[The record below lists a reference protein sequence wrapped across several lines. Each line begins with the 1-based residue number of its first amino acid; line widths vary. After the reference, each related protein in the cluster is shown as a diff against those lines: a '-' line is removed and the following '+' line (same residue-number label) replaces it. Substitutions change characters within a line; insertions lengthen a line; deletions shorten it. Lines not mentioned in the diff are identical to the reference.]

1 MAKIITKLYKYD
13 SSQENNGY
21 RGEDFSKYCLIGD
34 TETDNLDDTLDTA
47 EITLVGLP
55 FREEFAP
62 TTKFILEKWQEGGIE
77 PIKSLHL
84 CVSSDAV
91 EQPIMSDET
100 YFNHSLSLI
109 EAGVLAQQRL
119 VDNIAVTYRLK
130 DVTLGQKPTYST
142 TDTAP
147 LRIYNAGAGTNP
159 RDVYWGGGSY
169 TGSSGNL
176 SFGHKFDW
184 VMPTWYQVNIGGQN
198 VTPSWSYWN
207 GFLLNQEISIAEGT
221 KQIEL
226 PVPMLACYFTRE
238 FNDRS
243 QNYWELNGYC
253 SINVVIE
260 RSPQQIEKWETF
272 QSFTVNPTT
281 QYGQES
287 GWTTDDFWGYLQSGM
302 QHPISAG
309 EILSRRVIVQFKEG
323 LSWKS
328 RAEHYWS
335 RLAEWSP
342 TAQNRLISF
351 TAEAGYVY
359 RINITRKPFGSPTQN
374 PANWALWYY
383 EAYPSTFN
391 QSYTDPKIFGKD
403 EVYNSSPYPINE
415 TTPSINT
422 KFNTVL
428 AGSDTTLFLK
438 TAPPANALDLF
449 NKAQLTTQNVLKVD
463 GVSVDETPTTF
474 YLEDRDRQ
482 ELNNTQIVENFYNQK
497 NLHEIQMDIGKY
509 IHARPQIR
517 FGKDDRLVCTWKKY
531 GLTDQFENSAQPI
544 SIFNSRFVEEYI
556 SACSS
561 YVTNMVQ
568 LGGLITEY
576 VAPKSSSEDYLVYN
590 DVAEII
596 TSKNIIEIVELGAIR
611 KSDNLYEELTDY
623 VFEENIYNCLD
634 ANANVSVN
642 KGLAVYYTLGTNIIR
657 GLNYQLPSVNTGD
670 ADTDYSIKRI
680 LGTAYQMPVEAWK
693 NIKVNDYLFKVSYRT
708 KDTLRSDQA
717 RPDLRKYLLNS
728 KYDRIPLHNQFNNQ
742 TDTVVDS
749 VKFGNNIYGKL
760 IRTGNTIF
768 TTQEWVYDLNS
779 LKKSGQ
785 LYSVFGNLYYVAK
798 VVTTYYTDHAVCE
811 VEYSKD
817 FNRLSQIIGIPSE
830 PRFYEI
836 SEQSL
841 IRREVSFDDYIV
853 VGTKVQT
860 TSREKSFIT
869 QNAWNYINSLLL
881 GNQEQFPKYVVT
893 MFKSD
898 KDKYNPL
905 GNDEY
910 LVKTCH
916 ALCSY
921 SIENTLTLEW
931 DMVDNFSAGD
941 QVYETALSK
950 EPDKAVDTAYY
961 TLSPF
966 RYADV
971 YGRCDLVDF
980 AIIDDYSFNQNDIMR
995 LPANPIDLP
1004 ANASKVLFGNE
1015 EPNNYGRHDRGIVLL
1030 KDNREALSFNY
1041 NLQVLTESDRFVLSS
1056 YMWQA
1061 NKQNV
1066 KLGLLST
1073 EANKIS
1079 TDYIANSSFQT
1090 FDIPFTSVV
1099 DTANN
1104 NIQVQIRNAIED
1116 YCTTNS
1122 LDINEL
1128 MASVQGVIIYSETLI
1143 NENVASGA
1151 KYFVM
1156 ARNVGDLDLDGK
1168 LENWY
1173 ISNYDKSTF
1182 ELQ

>member
-13 SSQENNGY
+13 SSQESNGY

-62 TTKFILEKWQEGGIE
+62 TTKFILEKWQEGGVE
-77 PIKSLHL
+77 PVKSLHL

-130 DVTLGQKPTYST
+130 DVTLEQEPTYNPT
-142 TDTAP
+142 QTAP
-147 LRIYNAGAGTNP
+147 LTLYNAGTGTDP
-159 RDVYWGGGSY
+159 KQEYW
-169 TGSSGNL
+169 SGTPQGVL
-176 SFGHKFDW
+176 SFGHKFEW
-184 VMPTWYQVNIGGQN
+184 VMPDWYTVNIGGGE
-198 VTPSWSYWN
+198 VSPSWNYWRY
-207 GFLLNQEISIAEGT
+207 FYLNQEIPVDQTS
-221 KQIEL
+221 KRVEL
-226 PVPMLACYFTRE
+226 PIPMLACYYTKE
-238 FNDRS
+238 FNDRT
-243 QNYWELNGYC
+243 QNYWDLNGYC
-253 SINVVIE
+253 SIDVIVE
-260 RSPQQIEKWETF
+260 KSPTATEKWE
-272 QSFTVNPTT
+272 SVVSYTVNPASDTPN
-281 QYGQES
+281 ES
-287 GWTTDDFWGYLQSGM
+287 GWTRDDFWGYLNTIGGVPLQS
-302 QHPISAG
+302 G
-309 EILSRRVIVQFKEG
+309 EILSRRYFDTYKVGTFNQIKCIDMYE
-323 LSWKS
+323 
-328 RAEHYWS
+328 WS
-335 RLAEWSP
+335 KLAEWSP
-342 TAQNRLISF
+342 TKTGRLLSF
-351 TAEAGYVY
+351 DIEAGFTY
-359 RINITRKPFGSPTQN
+359 RIKVKRHSFVGLPNREFWN
-374 PANWALWYY
+374 YVAD
-383 EAYPSTFN
+383 PSTY
-391 QSYTDPKIFGKD
+391 SK
-403 EVYNSSPYPINE
+403 SSVVRESWREDKPNNTAPYPVND
-415 TTPSINT
+415 TTPSVFIQ
-422 KFNTVL
+422 FNTVL
-428 AGSDTTLFLK
+428 VGQRNQTAFK

-463 GVSVDETPTTF
+463 GIKADETPTTF
-474 YLEDRDRQ
+474 YLENEDRQ

-531 GLTDQFENSAQPI
+531 GLTDKFENSAQPI

-576 VAPKSSSEDYLVYN
+576 VAPKSSSEDFLVYN
-590 DVAEII
+590 DVAEIK
-596 TSKNIIEIVELGAIR
+596 TSKNIIELVELVAIR
-611 KSDNLYEELTDY
+611 KSDNRHEDITENT
-623 VFEENIYNCLD
+623 FEENIYNLLQPI
-634 ANANVSVN
+634 AQESMN
-642 KGLAVYYTLGTNIIR
+642 KGLAIYYTLGTNIIK
-657 GLNYQLPSVNTGD
+657 GLTYQLPTINQGD
-670 ADTDYSIKRI
+670 ADNDYAIKRI
-680 LGTAYQMPVEAWK
+680 LGRKFQYATADWK
-693 NIKVNDYLFKVSYRT
+693 NIKINDFLFKISYRT

-749 VKFGNNIYGKL
+749 LKFGNNIYGKL
-760 IRTGNTIF
+760 IRTGNTVF

-785 LYSVFGNLYYVAK
+785 LYSVFGNLYYVAR

-841 IRREVSFDDYIV
+841 IRREVSFNDYIV
-853 VGTKVQT
+853 LGTKVQT
-860 TSREKSFIT
+860 TDRSNSFMT
-869 QNAWNYINSLLL
+869 HNAWNYVNSLLFQD
-881 GNQEQFPKYVVT
+881 QEQFPKYAVT

-905 GNDEY
+905 GNDKY

-941 QVYETALSK
+941 QVLDATGIPETT
-950 EPDKAVDTAYY
+950 EDKAYKLLY
-961 TLSPF
+961 PF

-980 AIIDDYSFNQNDIMR
+980 AIVDEYDFGNEDVMR
-995 LPANPIDLP
+995 LPANPIDLVE
-1004 ANASKVLFGNE
+1004 NADNVLFGNE
-1015 EPNNYGRHDRGIVLL
+1015 EPDNYGRHDRGIVLL

-1056 YMWQA
+1056 YMWQQG
-1061 NKQNV
+1061 KQNV
-1066 KLGLLST
+1066 KLGLLRE

-1079 TDYIANSSFQT
+1079 VDFIPNNSFQT
-1090 FDIPFTSVV
+1090 FDIPLITIPHPEDNYIEIDIENSVKNYCV
-1099 DTANN
+1099 ANG
-1104 NIQVQIRNAIED
+1104 
-1116 YCTTNS
+1116 
-1122 LDINEL
+1122 INLETL
-1128 MASVQGVIIYSETLI
+1128 MSGVKGLVVYSETII

-1156 ARNVGDLDLDGK
+1156 ARNVGDLTLDGEDNK
-1168 LENWY
+1168 LSNWY

-1182 ELQ
+1182 ERQ